1 MVDMVDVSHFTDIR
15 FVLFALS
22 NFLLYSWYHVP
33 YMFLA
38 DKAGEMGFSEDES
51 SNIISYLGIFNT
63 VGEVSTE
70 MEIVKMIYCSSFI
83 KQKHISTHSSI
94 KFDRLTI
101 FMDNVLLYNTLPLK
115 ECF

>member
-1 MVDMVDVSHFTDIR
+1 MVDMVDVSHFADIR
-15 FVLFALS
+15 FVLFAVS

-63 VGEVSTE
+63 VGEVSTD
-70 MEIVKMIYCSSFI
+70 MACCNSFI
-83 KQKHISTHSSI
+83 NQNYVSI
-94 KFDRLTI
+94 KDYCGAR
-101 FMDNVLLYNTLPLK
+101 VA
-115 ECF
+115 

>member
-1 MVDMVDVSHFTDIR
+1 MIWDAFFQWFTGLYDLWDLMVDMVDVSHFTDIR
-15 FVLFALS
+15 FVLFAVS

-70 MEIVKMIYCSSFI
+70 
-83 KQKHISTHSSI
+83 
-94 KFDRLTI
+94 
-101 FMDNVLLYNTLPLK
+101 N
-115 ECF
+115 

>member
-1 MVDMVDVSHFTDIR
+1 MGFYDLWDLMVDLVDVSHFTDIR
-15 FVLFALS
+15 FVLFAVS

-38 DKAGEMGFSEDES
+38 AKAGEMGLSEDES

-70 MEIVKMIYCSSFI
+70 MGCCHSFI
-83 KQKHISTHSSI
+83 KG
-94 KFDRLTI
+94 RLIDVGLCT
-101 FMDNVLLYNTLPLK
+101 T
-115 ECF
+115 